1 MGMGGFEAVFPAE
14 AILAARPVLKFS
26 PSSAEKR
33 SVSWA
38 ISFMGGE

>member
-1 MGMGGFEAVFPAE
+1 MDMGGFEAVFPAE
-14 AILAARPVLKFS
+14 VILAARPVLKLS

-38 ISFMGGE
+38 ILFMSEK